1 MPNIRALSGFR
12 YRTELFQ
19 MREFKRT
26 SQLRD
31 WKCFLTNRLRL
42 GEHKKK
48 TKIKTK
54 NER

>member
-1 MPNIRALSGFR
+1 MPNIRALRSFR
-12 YRTELFQ
+12 YRTKLVQ

-26 SQLRD
+26 SQFQS
-31 WKCFLTNRLRL
+31 WKCSLENGLRL
-42 GEHKKK
+42 GEHTKK